1 MSMPTTEPSTTES
14 SRAEVPRDLVCGLV
28 MLAVVA
34 VFLGNAGEVGAGKY
48 DWLFPV
54 VLSYALGGLALVL
67 VVRGLLGKGERIS
80 VVPAVLRGQGID
92 VAVFSILSVLYVAL
106 VRPVGFWIMSALTIF
121 VAAVYLDTRRS
132 TRGALTSSVVAILTC
147 VVAYLVLTRVFYISF
162 PPPPWW

>member
-1 MSMPTTEPSTTES
+1 
-14 SRAEVPRDLVCGLV
+14 

-121 VAAVYLDTRRS
+121 AAAVYLDTRRS
-132 TRGALTSSVVAILTC
+132 TRGALISSVVAILTC